1 MSEENGKNGNGN
13 GNGEFIDGSSLIRQR
28 TVNLMG
34 VNFDKR
40 CTGVDGERGD
50 SEFKGDDGSQYSQSL
65 TKISDSHQEILRLL
79 TAGMKPKNIAVS
91 LGVHPQTVINI
102 RNSDLGKA
110 VLQMLHAERNVT
122 ISKTAERLD
131 ALVPQAAEIFEETLY
146 DPKADPSLQY
156 RIARDL
162 LKGRGGL
169 LVEQKTVG
177 HAHAYLSK
185 DEVDGLKK
193 KFKRDFG
200 EEITDVDFES
210 VESEEDES

>member
-1 MSEENGKNGNGN
+1 MSEENGKNGN

-34 VNFDKR
+34 VNFDRR
-40 CTGVDGERGD
+40 CAGVDGDRGD
-50 SEFKGDDGSQYSQSL
+50 SEFSEVGGSQYSKSL
-65 TKISDSHQEILRLL
+65 TKISDSQQEILRLL
-79 TAGMKPKNIAVS
+79 STGMKPENVAIELS
-91 LGVHPQTVINI
+91 VHTQTVINI

-110 VLQMLHAERNVT
+110 MLQMLHAERNVT

-193 KFKRDFG
+193 KFKQDFG

-210 VESEEDES
+210 EELTESGS